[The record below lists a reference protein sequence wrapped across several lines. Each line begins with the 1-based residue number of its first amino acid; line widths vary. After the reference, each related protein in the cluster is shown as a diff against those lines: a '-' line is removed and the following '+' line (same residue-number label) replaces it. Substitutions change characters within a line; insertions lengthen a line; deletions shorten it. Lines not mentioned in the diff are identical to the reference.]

1 MPGYAKPPPVNAS
14 SIAYSPTGNVA
25 ATNIQNAITELDLEK
40 SYGFRNAVINGG
52 FAIDQRNS
60 GASQT
65 ITAGAA
71 LAYTVDRWYAYCTGA
86 NITGARVAGAAP
98 SRYYYRFTGAASN
111 TGVGFGQR
119 IETDN
124 SFHLA
129 GNTVTLSVNIAS
141 TSLTSITWTAFYA
154 NTTDT
159 FGTLASPTRTQIA
172 TGTFTVSSTLAR
184 KTTSI
189 EIPAAATTGIEI
201 VFTGGA
207 LLGSQTLTFDDAQLE
222 LGSIATPFEQRPI
235 GTELALCQR
244 YYYRMLQEG
253 SATRLAFGSNIS
265 AVEWNSYPIPLP
277 ATMRATPTQL
287 GSGTGAISN
296 GTTYEFTGVNL
307 SGVTVYNLVSSP
319 TNIVLRATSLSGM
332 TAFRPTWLEMYSGT
346 GYLAFS
352 AEL

>member
-1 MPGYAKPPPVNAS
+1 MAKRSKVYTGSEWVDLAS
-14 SIAYSPTGNVA
+14 S
-25 ATNIQNAITELDLEK
+25 ATDL
-40 SYGFRNAVINGG
+40 SNYANLTTNQPSFRNVLINGA
-52 FAIDQRNS
+52 FTIDQRNA

-65 ITAGAA
+65 ITAAAA

-98 SRYYYRFTGAASN
+98 SRYYYRFTGATSN
-111 TGVGFGQR
+111 TAVGFGQR

-129 GNTVTLSVNIAS
+129 GREVTLSVNIAS

-154 NTTDT
+154 NTADT

-172 TGTFTVSSTLAR
+172 TGTFAVTSTLGR
-184 KTTSI
+184 KSATFTVPS
-189 EIPAAATTGIEI
+189 AATTGIEI

-207 LLGSQTLTFDDAQLE
+207 LLGSQTLTYDDAQLE

-244 YYYRMLQEG
+244 YYWK
-253 SATRLAFGSNIS
+253 
-265 AVEWNSYPIPLP
+265 WNPQTAGTSRIYAYPIAQSGGDRYVPVNYP
-277 ATMRATPTQL
+277 TAMRKIPTSTDMVYSGSTTL
-287 GSGTGAISN
+287 GIVNEGNSDTGT
-296 GTTYEFTGVNL
+296 VL
-307 SGVTVYNLVSSP
+307 GVTGIATGSYVYL
-319 TNIVLRATSLSGM
+319 
-332 TAFRPTWLEMYSGT
+332 TAFNV
-346 GYLAFS
+346 S